1 MVSADLIYVHNCKT
15 FLSLQSRF
23 LIYILARLL
32 GEHNRKKGI
41 TENNVY
47 GCTLEYARAY
57 ILATQQTL
65 RRGLKGDQ
73 FGKKLFFLALL
84 EDGDRILELTH
95 MAAARPRLLL
105 HVTSLPCLSNET
117 KIFIE
122 LNSYFLQ
129 VSSFLNFT
137 MAS

>member
-1 MVSADLIYVHNCKT
+1 MHNCKT

-41 TENNVY
+41 TEYNVY

-73 FGKKLFFLALL
+73 FGKKLFF
-84 EDGDRILELTH
+84 GSVGGW
-95 MAAARPRLLL
+95 RPN
-105 HVTSLPCLSNET
+105 TGTDSYGGGTT
-117 KIFIE
+117 KI
-122 LNSYFLQ
+122 
-129 VSSFLNFT
+129 T
-137 MAS
+137 TTRH